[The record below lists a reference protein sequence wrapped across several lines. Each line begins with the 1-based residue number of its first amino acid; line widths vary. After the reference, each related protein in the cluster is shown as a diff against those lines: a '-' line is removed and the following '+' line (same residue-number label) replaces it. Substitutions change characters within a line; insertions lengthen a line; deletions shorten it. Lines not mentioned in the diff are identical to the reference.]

1 MKVDFGF
8 VLAGICLGLFVSIL
22 IVHFF
27 LTPDFQLAFN
37 LCVETYEESVFVN
50 TLFYS
55 QINNLTF
62 NASQT
67 KEGIMFSNIRQQ
79 FLDKVVED

>member
-1 MKVDFGF
+1 MNNKYYLLVGF
-8 VLAGICLGLFVSIL
+8 MIGVLVCVIVFSVSQQDLFE
-22 IVHFF
+22 
-27 LTPDFQLAFN
+27 PAFD
-37 LCVETYEESVFVN
+37 LCVETYEESIFVN

-62 NASQT
+62 NANQT
-67 KEGIMFSNIRQQ
+67 KQDIIVSDIRQQ